1 MMKSQQ
7 QSAAARAGLAPAGV
21 GATARTRPAAAF
33 TLLETVGVLAIL
45 AILAAVVAEN
55 VLTRMRNANRAAE
68 GMSLTTLTGTLRTS
82 IIQSKS
88 LPAAAN
94 WAQAVAS
101 YLSLPINQV
110 TATASGNPRLFLSD
124 PNFQVGTNS
133 ALGLP
138 YTQTQAGSLRPVSSR
153 IVIVSSVGTALPPLA
168 NNTSSF
174 SNIWNTLP
182 NGVPA
187 GWPSFWANN
196 GPDLRIVRLDLG
208 TLFHRVIL
216 QNLDLY
222 NPAPYS
228 IETTNTLTAVPTGGR
243 QEMWF
248 IHSTVINF
256 HFNDNTLEA
265 REPIVADVS
274 YTYENGHWGRYVLYG
289 PMSGTSSLSLSA
301 TWFGQMANSFLAAPA
316 PPGSPN
322 LYSDQQWVIDNMYS
336 FLYDFGQW
344 SLANFSGGPPWP
356 HIPAYEQSSAAAGE
370 LSNASS
376 DLISN

>member
-1 MMKSQQ
+1 
-7 QSAAARAGLAPAGV
+7 
-21 GATARTRPAAAF
+21 
-33 TLLETVGVLAIL
+33 VGVLAIL

-265 REPIVADVS
+265 REPIVAPV
-274 YTYENGHWGRYVLYG
+274 
-289 PMSGTSSLSLSA
+289 PSA
-301 TWFGQMANSFLAAPA
+301 SP
-316 PPGSPN
+316 PPGSARWPIVFWPRRPPRAVPIFTPTN
-322 LYSDQQWVIDNMYS
+322 
-336 FLYDFGQW
+336 
-344 SLANFSGGPPWP
+344 SGSSITCTASCTTLGNGRWP
-356 HIPAYEQSSAAAGE
+356 TSAAARPGPT
-370 LSNASS
+370 SPPTNRAARRPAS
-376 DLISN
+376 